1 MYFPTKKAFTNRK
14 YLLKPI
20 KNKSLL
26 TTVLTW
32 KRENKTRHFIADS
45 SFSSLKT
52 MPIMLNICEEKRIT
66 SFRPLVN
73 LNTCLCEAKKKNSY
87 SRNKIPMAAFAW
99 AKEVTVG
106 SLQHTVKGT
115 HIHKTEN
122 TPLFIWFIAPI
133 DWKTKRVFRSDK

>member
-1 MYFPTKKAFTNRK
+1 
-14 YLLKPI
+14 
-20 KNKSLL
+20 
-26 TTVLTW
+26 
-32 KRENKTRHFIADS
+32 
-45 SFSSLKT
+45 
-52 MPIMLNICEEKRIT
+52 MLNICEEKRIT

>member
-1 MYFPTKKAFTNRK
+1 MKQK
-14 YLLKPI
+14 
-20 KNKSLL
+20 
-26 TTVLTW
+26 
-32 KRENKTRHFIADS
+32 EN
-45 SFSSLKT
+45 
-52 MPIMLNICEEKRIT
+52 P
-66 SFRPLVN
+66 
-73 LNTCLCEAKKKNSY
+73 SY

-133 DWKTKRVFRSDK
+133 DLEDKTSL